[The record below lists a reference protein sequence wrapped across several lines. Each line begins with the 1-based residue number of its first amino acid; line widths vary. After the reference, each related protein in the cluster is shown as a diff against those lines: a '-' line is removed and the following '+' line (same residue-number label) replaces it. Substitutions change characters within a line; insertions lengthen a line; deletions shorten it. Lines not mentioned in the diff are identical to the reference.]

1 MNNNETSILP
11 HVATMPVITKVN
23 LLAEAILENKG
34 TVYST
39 ANILVDLVAIVCDN
53 AGFEVELRITNE
65 GYSLAFPQDIEADE
79 VLGALDQGLEVLE
92 EMSLED

>member
-11 HVATMPVITKVN
+11 HVATMPVIAKVN
-23 LLAEAILENKG
+23 LLAETILENKG
-34 TVYST
+34 EVYST

-53 AGFEVELRITNE
+53 AGFEIQIRITNE
-65 GYSLAFPQDIEADE
+65 GYSLAFPQDVEADE